1 LIRLFCFKGLILSS
15 QRKKLSKDLRK
26 KKKKYANLIM
36 LLLILF
42 VLLFIAIQNK
52 NITVSSEEL
61 VSSYTTDIA
70 KADKKLLNQELIVT
84 GKAKSFIQFEDEKS
98 LLELESGS
106 DVLNIY
112 CIIVNKETEAKVV
125 ALTTGTMIKVYG
137 KCLGLN
143 PLFSNK
149 FTDSIFIEAE
159 QIK

>member
-15 QRKKLSKDLRK
+15 QRKKLSKELRK

-42 VLLFIAIQNK
+42 VLFFIVIQNK

-61 VSSYTTDIA
+61 VSSYTTDIV
-70 KADKKLLNQELIVT
+70 KADKIILNQEIIVT
-84 GKAKSFIQFEDEKS
+84 GKSKSFIQFEGDKS
-98 LLELESGS
+98 LLELESDS

-112 CIIVNKETEAKVV
+112 CIIMNKETEDKA
-125 ALTTGTMIKVYG
+125 ASLTTGTMIKVYG
-137 KCLGLN
+137 MCLGLN
-143 PLFSNK
+143 PLLSDK
-149 FTDSIFIEAE
+149 FTDGIFIEAV